1 MKKETVFHALMIA
14 TVLAMGAGS
23 GSRVIAAQAQ
33 APAQQASPWK
43 DRAEYDAYN
52 LIEQAKEPNQR
63 VELADKYLAAYPESK
78 VAERVHAIKLQAYQ
92 QLNNTPKTEEAA
104 TKVLEINP
112 KNFQALFLLS
122 YLIPRT
128 SLNAQDP
135 GTEKK
140 LTAAADYA
148 KRGLEQLECLPLPQG
163 MAPEEFQKQKNQ
175 SAAVFHQTAGFV
187 ALQMKEYEQAEQ
199 ALRKSS
205 EMNPN
210 DALGFYWLG
219 LAELSPKPAKYDP
232 GIWAMARAIS
242 ITGPTALPAATQQ
255 QVKEYL
261 TKLYDA
267 RHGSDEGMEQL
278 LAQAAAA
285 PFPPAD
291 FHVKSV
297 EEIAAEAPPEPEAP
311 PPPVARELSVKAE
324 ELNSFDVI
332 EKYLQAGGE
341 KEADT
346 WELLKGA
353 SLPLPGKVI
362 AATPAARPKTIQ
374 VAVSPELQA
383 QEGKFDVEL
392 TLAAPHSKALA
403 KGQMIQFEGT
413 VDSYR
418 AKPFLLRLT
427 EGKITP

>member
-14 TVLAMGAGS
+14 IVLAMGAGS
-23 GSRVIAAQAQ
+23 GSRVIVAQAQ
-33 APAQQASPWK
+33 AQAQQASPWK

-52 LIEQAKEPNQR
+52 AIEQAKEPNQR

-78 VAERVHAIKLQAYQ
+78 MAERVYAIKLQAYQ
-92 QLNNTPKTEEAA
+92 QLNNNPKIEEAA
-104 TKVLEINP
+104 AKVLEINP

-128 SLNAQDP
+128 LNAQD
-135 GTEKK
+135 TAMDKK
-140 LTAAADYA
+140 LDSAADYS
-148 KRGLEQLECLPLPQG
+148 KRGLEQLAALPVPPG
-163 MAPEEFQKQKNQ
+163 MSPEDFQKQKDQ

-187 ALQMKEYEQAEQ
+187 ALQKKEYEQAEQ
-199 ALRKSS
+199 ALHKSA

-219 LAELSPKPAKYDP
+219 LAELSPKPAKYDT
-232 GIWAMARAIS
+232 GIWAMARAVS
-242 ITGPTALPAATQQ
+242 ITGPTALPGPTQQ

-261 TKLYDA
+261 TKVYDA
-267 RHGSDEGMEQL
+267 RHGSDEGLEQL
-278 LAQAAAA
+278 FAQAAAA

-297 EEIAAEAPPEPEAP
+297 EEIAAEAPPEPEP
-311 PPPVARELSVKAE
+311 PPPPPARELSVKAE

-374 VAVSPELQA
+374 LAVSPELQA